1 MMECYVFLSDVPI
14 SLDASAY
21 RVVAGEYNLDKFEGS
36 EQFMDVERIIVHPQW
51 TGELGNG

>member
-1 MMECYVFLSDVPI
+1 MECYVFLSDVPI